1 MPSRKGLETNPKDY
15 VISGGTWP
23 KGPLVEGAPPE
34 AVVLQIISKKFRGM
48 VEPRGEA
55 KVAREAGISRQT
67 VRNILRGETW
77 IDLPT
82 LYRIEQN
89 LPVKLWTS
97 DKWPKPKKP

>member
-1 MPSRKGLETNPKDY
+1 MPRRKGLEPNPKDY
-15 VISGGTWP
+15 LADGGTWP
-23 KGPLVEGAPPE
+23 NGRLVADAPPE
-34 AVVLQIISKKFRGM
+34 AVVLQIISKKFHGT

-97 DKWPKPKKP
+97 EKWPKPKNP